1 MLVPTKADG
10 SPTTVTDK
18 TTPEFPVWVPII
30 TVPAFG
36 PLYDPDSVIVT
47 VMITV
52 PVLPELGLALALP
65 PLPVDTVEAGVALA
79 DPVLPV
85 LPELDWDEELVLPD
99 VALPLAE
106 GLDVAEP
113 EAPVLPELPEV
124 AELDESVEPE
134 PPVSEAEPDP
144 EPVLPEPVPPEPV
157 LPAPVLPEPVFA
169 EAVAVAEPV
178 GPEAP
183 VLPEV
188 AVPVAVGLVLADPVF
203 PPVEVEE
210 DEEAP
215 ELPGV
220 ALAVVVELAAPELP
234 PVTVTLDEPELPE
247 WASTATPPAP
257 EPE

>member
-134 PPVSEAEPDP
+134 PPVPEAEPDP
-144 EPVLPEPVPPEPV
+144 E
-157 LPAPVLPEPVFA
+157 PVLPEPVFA